1 MRIDKYLSGVRL
13 YKSRNAASTACRKGY
28 VKVAGQ
34 NVKPS
39 REVYVSDIISI
50 RRQQLTVE
58 IYVLD
63 IPKSRVGPKLVP
75 QYFKDITQQEAL
87 DLKDAANE
95 NQRLSKVKGSGRP
108 SKKERRDLKDFFDDD
123 A

>member
-1 MRIDKYLSGVRL
+1 MRIDKYLWGVRL

-28 VKVAGQ
+28 VKLGGQ
-34 NVKPS
+34 NAKPS
-39 REVYVSDIISI
+39 REVYISDKISI

-63 IPKSRVGPKLVP
+63 IPKSRIGPKLVP
-75 QYFKDITQQEAL
+75 QYFKDITQKEAL

-95 NQRLSKVKGSGRP
+95 NQRLSRVKGSGRP

>member
-13 YKSRNAASTACRKGY
+13 YKSRNTASTACRKGY

-75 QYFKDITQQEAL
+75 QYFKDITQKEVL

-95 NQRLSKVKGSGRP
+95 NQRLSRVKGSGRP

>member
-39 REVYVSDIISI
+39 REVYVSDKISI

-108 SKKERRDLKDFFDDD
+108 SKKERRDLQDFFDDD

>member
-13 YKSRNAASTACRKGY
+13 YKSRNAASTACKKGY

-63 IPKSRVGPKLVP
+63 IPKSRIGPKLVP
-75 QYFKDITQQEAL
+75 QYFKDITQKEVL

-95 NQRLSKVKGSGRP
+95 NQRLSRVKGSGRP
-108 SKKERRDLKDFFDDD
+108 SKKERRDLQDFFDDD

>member
-28 VKVAGQ
+28 VKLGGQ
-34 NVKPS
+34 NAKPS
-39 REVYVSDIISI
+39 REVYVSDKISI

>member
-1 MRIDKYLSGVRL
+1 MRIDKYLWSVRY

-28 VKVAGQ
+28 VKLGEQ
-34 NVKPS
+34 NAKPS
-39 REVYVSDIISI
+39 REVYVSDKISI

-63 IPKSRVGPKLVP
+63 LPKSRVGAKLVS
-75 QYFKDITQQEAL
+75 QYCKDITPKDAL
-87 DLKDAANE
+87 DLKLAAE
-95 NQRLSKVKGSGRP
+95 QNQRLSRVKGAGRP
-108 SKKERRDLKDFFDDD
+108 SKKDRRDLEDFLDDD

>member
-75 QYFKDITQQEAL
+75 QYFKDITQKEVL

-95 NQRLSKVKGSGRP
+95 NQRLSRVKGSGRP
-108 SKKERRDLKDFFDDD
+108 SKKERRDLQDFFDDD

>member
-1 MRIDKYLSGVRL
+1 MRIDKYLWGVRL

-28 VKVAGQ
+28 VKLGGQ
-34 NVKPS
+34 NAKPS
-39 REVYVSDIISI
+39 REVYVSDKISI

-75 QYFKDITQQEAL
+75 QYFKDITQKEAL

>member
-13 YKSRNAASTACRKGY
+13 YKSRNAASTACKKGY

-75 QYFKDITQQEAL
+75 QYFKDITQKEVL

-95 NQRLSKVKGSGRP
+95 NQRLSRVKGSGRP
-108 SKKERRDLKDFFDDD
+108 SKKERRDLQDFFDDD

>member
-1 MRIDKYLSGVRL
+1 MRIDKYLWGVRL

-28 VKVAGQ
+28 VKVGGQ
-34 NVKPS
+34 NAKPS
-39 REVYVSDIISI
+39 REVYISDKISI
-50 RRQQLTVE
+50 RRQQLSVE

-63 IPKSRVGPKLVP
+63 IPKRRIGPKLVP
-75 QYFKDITQQEAL
+75 QYFKDITRQEAL

-95 NQRLSKVKGSGRP
+95 NQRLSRVKGSGRP

>member
-1 MRIDKYLSGVRL
+1 MRIDKYLWAVRY

-28 VKVAGQ
+28 VKLGEQ
-34 NVKPS
+34 NAKPS
-39 REVYVSDIISI
+39 REVYVSDKISI

-63 IPKSRVGPKLVP
+63 LPKSRVCAKLVS
-75 QYFKDITQQEAL
+75 QYCKDITPKDAL
-87 DLKDAANE
+87 DLKLAAE
-95 NQRLSKVKGSGRP
+95 QNQRLSRVKGAGRP
-108 SKKERRDLKDFFDDD
+108 SKKDRRDLEDFLDDD

>member
-1 MRIDKYLSGVRL
+1 MRVDKYLWAVRY

-28 VKVAGQ
+28 VQLGGQ
-34 NVKPS
+34 NAKPS
-39 REVYVSDIISI
+39 REVYVSDKISI

-63 IPKSRVGPKLVP
+63 IPKSRVGAKLVS
-75 QYFKDITQQEAL
+75 QYCKDITPQEVL
-87 DLKDAANE
+87 DLKNAADE
-95 NQRLSKVKGSGRP
+95 NQRMSRVKGMGRP
-108 SKKERRDLKDFFDDD
+108 SKKDRRDIEDFLDDD

>member
-1 MRIDKYLSGVRL
+1 MRIDKYLWGVRL

-75 QYFKDITQQEAL
+75 QYFKDITQKEVL

-95 NQRLSKVKGSGRP
+95 NQRLSRVKGSGRP
-108 SKKERRDLKDFFDDD
+108 SKKERRDLQDFFDDD